1 MTKLTAG
8 LPSIILSQ
16 TKTPEG
22 NIMTKLTS
30 KRALPAAALLA
41 AGIFLAG
48 CTSYA
53 ANAQDT
59 ANAAA
64 ETGGMDH
71 SKMDHSKMEMGEMDH
86 SMMDMDKMSDE
97 ELRTHC
103 TAMHEQMMAKMGDGK
118 MMSGDH
124 KHMEGMDHM
133 QGMEMSA
140 EKKAMHEKCMRV
152 MPEMKEMH
160 QKMHGGTE
168 AGDSVPESSAHN
180 HQH

>member
-22 NIMTKLTS
+22 NKMTKRIS
-30 KRALPAAALLA
+30 KHALPAAALLA
-41 AGIFLAG
+41 AGMFLAG

-53 ANAQDT
+53 ANAQDSST
-59 ANAAA
+59 TAA
-64 ETGGMDH
+64 ESGG
-71 SKMDHSKMEMGEMDH
+71 MDH

-103 TAMHEQMMAKMGDGK
+103 TAMHEQMMAKMADGK
-118 MMSGDH
+118 MMSGEH

-133 QGMEMSA
+133 KGMQMSA
-140 EKKAMHEKCMRV
+140 EKKAMHEKCMSV

-160 QKMHGGTE
+160 EKMHGGTE
-168 AGDSVPESSAHN
+168 AGDSVPESSAHD